1 MLHRNMEEYLTI
13 KEFAGLLRVHPNT
26 VRLSL
31 KKGKLQSVRIGEGKK
46 AGYRIPKS
54 EISRIALFDL
64 KHMVKQILE
73 GEKT

>member
-1 MLHRNMEEYLTI
+1 MEEYLTI

-31 KKGKLQSVRIGEGKK
+31 KKGKLQCVRIGEGKR

-54 EISRIALFDL
+54 EISRVALFDL
-64 KHMVKQILE
+64 KHLIKNILDS
-73 GEKT
+73 EKGDK